1 MNGKGNTIPI
11 TKARNDF
18 LDLIRKVAD
27 LHKMYF
33 ITKKG
38 RTEAVILNVEEFESW
53 VETVDILSN
62 KAEIKVLKQAEKE
75 MKQGKGR
82 TFKETF
88 GEELN

>member
-1 MNGKGNTIPI
+1 MNDKGNTIPI
-11 TKARNDF
+11 TEARNDF
-18 LDLIRKVAD
+18 LDLIRKVAN

-38 RTEAVILNVEEFESW
+38 RTAAVIINAEEFESW

-75 MKQGKGR
+75 MEQGKLR
-82 TFKETF
+82 TFKEAF
-88 GEELN
+88 GKDLK